1 MKTSMKISI
10 KPIIFISCRVLRL
23 SIAQILQSKL
33 HNSYQGVKNTH
44 DQTIFII
51 MFTKVEEIGDI
62 W

>member
-10 KPIIFISCRVLRL
+10 ELRL
-23 SIAQILQSKL
+23 SIAQIFQSKL

-51 MFTKVEEIGDI
+51 MFTKLEEIGDI

>member
-1 MKTSMKISI
+1 MRRFLLILVAI
-10 KPIIFISCRVLRL
+10 NIVRL

-51 MFTKVEEIGDI
+51 MFTK
-62 W
+62 

>member
-10 KPIIFISCRVLRL
+10 KPIIFISLRL

-51 MFTKVEEIGDI
+51 MFTKVKEIGDI

>member
-10 KPIIFISCRVLRL
+10 KPIIFISLRL

-51 MFTKVEEIGDI
+51 MFTKLEEIGDI

>member
-10 KPIIFISCRVLRL
+10 KPIIFISLRL

>member
-10 KPIIFISCRVLRL
+10 KPIIFISLRL

-51 MFTKVEEIGDI
+51 MFTKLEEGGDI

>member
-10 KPIIFISCRVLRL
+10 KPIIFILRL

-51 MFTKVEEIGDI
+51 MFTKLEEIGDI

>member
-1 MKTSMKISI
+1 MKPSMKISI
-10 KPIIFISCRVLRL
+10 KPIIFISLRL

-44 DQTIFII
+44 EPTIFII
-51 MFTKVEEIGDI
+51 MFTKLEEIGDI